1 MHSARNLTGIDDP
14 GYSGPKAACKS
25 AATGRSLNVPPSR
38 LSHYQ
43 RMNMTGAVFLP
54 SGGILRLSKTSFS
67 E

>member
-1 MHSARNLTGIDDP
+1 MHSARNLTGIGDH
-14 GYSGPKAACKS
+14 GYSGPKAACKG

-43 RMNMTGAVFLP
+43 RMNITGAVFLP